1 MSDTPTFRRCPLL
14 PCGRSDA
21 SCCCML
27 SKACS
32 GLGLGHAAVLLRKLR
47 RLDDG
52 LVLGELMAI
61 CGVQRYASC
70 LCLHLVLPPA
80 GRAVDAV
87 LKHTS
92 PGPAGKHVHP
102 CSLSGDYTSLHHAST
117 SPQPTRVPVKSTCM
131 SCIMACNATPSSQHM
146 LLVRQQ
152 CSPWQPI
159 TCRGCAHGCMWLLNS
174 SALTSHAP
182 RMVEASLGAPAV
194 MTPKQLPLTM
204 HCK

>member
-1 MSDTPTFRRCPLL
+1 MSDTPTFGRCPLL

-102 CSLSGDYTSLHHAST
+102 CSLSGDYTSLHVMRQRVTCVSPFFPLLPGQCAWAAPPRLADAGGLPSVSCIPAWYGWLHLGGFHASV
-117 SPQPTRVPVKSTCM
+117 Q
-131 SCIMACNATPSSQHM
+131 
-146 LLVRQQ
+146 
-152 CSPWQPI
+152 
-159 TCRGCAHGCMWLLNS
+159 
-174 SALTSHAP
+174 
-182 RMVEASLGAPAV
+182 
-194 MTPKQLPLTM
+194 
-204 HCK
+204 